1 MKSKLSI
8 LCFLLLVFS
17 ACQKVKTVEKP
28 ENFIAKEKMIDILY
42 DLTKLEA
49 SKNYSQRE
57 FNNREVEIKKM
68 IFEKYQVDSTQMANN
83 IAFYAEDFKLN
94 EEVFDSVKERLARD
108 KEYIDSIVSIENEK
122 DLTQA
127 QSDSL
132 VKELKESLRKA
143 QE

>member
-8 LCFLLLVFS
+8 LFFLVLIFS
-17 ACQKVKTVEKP
+17 ACQKVNTVKKP
-28 ENFIAKEKMIDILY
+28 ENFIEKEKMIDILY

-68 IFEKYQVDSTQMANN
+68 IFKKYQVDSIQMANN

-122 DLTQA
+122 DLTKA

-132 VKELKESLRKA
+132 VKSLKESLRKA